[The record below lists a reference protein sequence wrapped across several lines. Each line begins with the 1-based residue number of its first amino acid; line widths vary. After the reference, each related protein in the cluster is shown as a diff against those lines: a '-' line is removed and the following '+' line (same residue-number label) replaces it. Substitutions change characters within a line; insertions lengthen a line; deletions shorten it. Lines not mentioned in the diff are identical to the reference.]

1 MCRCPARAVEAV
13 CRGLPGLRALSAL
26 AIRDALL
33 DPSPL
38 ADLPLLHELRLKSM
52 AGLSLTQ
59 DLRHLASLTKLQH
72 LSLTSIKVCAVYL
85 QHVTFVC
92 DVQLVNIPY

>member
-72 LSLTSIKVCAVYL
+72 LSLTSIKVCAIDFFFFFYKNVA
-85 QHVTFVC
+85 
-92 DVQLVNIPY
+92 PR